1 MVTYVT
7 ALLNCWIFIK
17 LHVRNFNFRL
27 VIYFNVVFINASIVS
42 VFLKYNCCNDYL
54 LVHKLVLVIT
64 CLGIFENFQKSRGG
78 FIPRIARNKRH
89 YWLITPNQ
97 QTISIETNI
106 FTVGNYKIIPLM
118 MQSQFQSIVWLYRG
132 I

>member
-7 ALLNCWIFIK
+7 ALLNCRIFIK

-27 VIYFNVVFINASIVS
+27 AIYFNVVFINASIVS

-64 CLGIFENFQKSRGG
+64 CLGGQFGIDCPSAFLKIFKNHEEDLS
-78 FIPRIARNKRH
+78 PE
-89 YWLITPNQ
+89 LP
-97 QTISIETNI
+97 ETNVI
-106 FTVGNYKIIPLM
+106 TG
-118 MQSQFQSIVWLYRG
+118 
-132 I
+132 